1 MSFLNLGLCK
11 ELLRAIKEE
20 GYTTPTPI
28 QTKAIPVILS
38 KKDVLA
44 AAQTGTGKTAGFT
57 LPLLEL
63 LNKNYSKDRK
73 SVVKALILTPT
84 RELATQVGES
94 VEVYAK
100 YLPFKSAVIFGGV
113 GINPQKAIL
122 KKGVD
127 IITATPGRLL
137 DLVSQD
143 CLDLSKVEFLVLDE
157 ADRML
162 DMGFIHDIKKIL
174 SILPNYRQNLLFSAT
189 FSPEIKKLADG
200 LLKTPVFIEVSK
212 ANSTSHKVEQ
222 TVHHVDKERK
232 KELLIHLLNKNSWK
246 QVLVFTRTKHGANK
260 LSEALI
266 KDKITSAAIHGNKSQ
281 GARTKALDDFKAG
294 TVRVLVATDIAARG
308 IDIDQLPHVIN
319 FELPNVPEDYV
330 HRIGRTGRAGN
341 SGDAISLVCIDEHD
355 YLLAIEKLIK
365 QKINKIAI
373 EGFKVNPNIK
383 AEAISNGRNRANNSS
398 NRSTQSRVSK
408 TEDKTSSSK
417 RTFGRKRDE
426 EKSSSSEKPRGNSNR
441 FSSKKSETSSI
452 TSRSKRV
459 SSSLKNK

>member
-20 GYTTPTPI
+20 GYTIATPI
-28 QTKAIPVILS
+28 QAKAIPVILS

-63 LNKNYSKDRK
+63 LNKNYLKDRK
-73 SVVKALILTPT
+73 SAVKALILTPT
-84 RELATQVGES
+84 RELASQVAQS
-94 VEVYAK
+94 VEVYGK

-122 KKGVD
+122 KKGID

-174 SILPNYRQNLLFSAT
+174 SILPKHRQNLLFSAT

-200 LLKTPVFIEVSK
+200 LLNSPTLIEASK

-355 YLLAIEKLIK
+355 YLFGIEKLIK

-383 AEAISNGRNRANNSS
+383 AEPISNGRNRANNSS
-398 NRSTQSRVSK
+398 NRSTQSRASK

-417 RTFGRKRDE
+417 RTFGR
-426 EKSSSSEKPRGNSNR
+426 
-441 FSSKKSETSSI
+441 
-452 TSRSKRV
+452 SRRV
-459 SSSLKNK
+459 SSS